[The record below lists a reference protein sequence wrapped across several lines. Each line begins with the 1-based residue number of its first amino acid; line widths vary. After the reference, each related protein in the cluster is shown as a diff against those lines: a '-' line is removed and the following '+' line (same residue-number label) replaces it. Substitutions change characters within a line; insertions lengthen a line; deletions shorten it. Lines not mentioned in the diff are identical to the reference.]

1 MIKLSCTD
9 RAKDV
14 MLDFGPAFGDRD
26 AIRDVLNRRLTPSG
40 AASVAGS
47 ASQSRGTAASSTAA
61 QEVISDWSSLPA
73 KEREWRQLLMRKKEV
88 FDLHR
93 SLVASRI
100 VADEKFWKGMNVKY
114 NQNGQRRGATAA
126 DLELAEDVG
135 ISKGVPSASFIP
147 VDAEATKDM
156 EVKWIGDTPSPG
168 ERHRIF
174 MEHPSVALAYRA
186 KVLDSRAGARM
197 SDVDFWTVYKQSS
210 MAHKHVKGTK
220 RAAVV
225 ATQADVL
232 FAAYHAREEDAAE
245 TAEKSRVASMASS
258 INMDR
263 FDDHRQ
269 VHVEDAHNAGE
280 APTAKRTREQSNV
293 AGQRRG
299 LELMRKLNLHGTMVL
314 DGVSLQARNPW
325 REERGTDSIPAL
337 RHLENTATPAY
348 TKLALENEQAF
359 LAAQAGKAQ
368 VGKRAKIAE
377 EAQLAEGAVSSD
389 AMNEDAMSGF
399 EGRAQFL
406 QKALAAWEPSL
417 SSHLEGRVGNA
428 GKLDVL
434 LQGMKP

>member
-1 MIKLSCTD
+1 
-9 RAKDV
+9 

-40 AASVAGS
+40 AASAAGS
-47 ASQSRGTAASSTAA
+47 GPPSRTAAASSTATK
-61 QEVISDWSSLPA
+61 EIISDWSALPA
-73 KEREWRQLLMRKKEV
+73 KDREWRQLLMRKKEV

-100 VADEKFWKGMNVKY
+100 VPDEKFWKGMNVKY
-114 NQNGQRRGATAA
+114 KPNGQRRGATAA
-126 DLELAEDVG
+126 DLELADGVG
-135 ISKGVPSASFIP
+135 ICKGVPSASFIP

-210 MAHKHVKGTK
+210 MAQKHVKGTK

-225 ATQADVL
+225 ATQADAL
-232 FAAYHAREEDAAE
+232 FATFHAREDDAAE
-245 TAEKSRVASMASS
+245 ATERKRVAAMASS

-269 VHVEDAHNAGE
+269 VHVEDAHNAGD
-280 APTAKRTREQSNV
+280 APTAKRAHGQSNV

-299 LELMRKLNLHGTMVL
+299 LELMRKLNMHGTMVL
-314 DGVSLQARNPW
+314 DGVSFQASNAW
-325 REERGTDSIPAL
+325 REEKGTDSIPAL
-337 RHLENTATPAY
+337 RHLESVASPAY

-359 LAAQAGKAQ
+359 LAAQSGKAQ
-368 VGKRAKIAE
+368 VGKRSGSADGGQRAE
-377 EAQLAEGAVSSD
+377 DATSPD
-389 AMNEDAMSGF
+389 AMVDGVAG
-399 EGRAQFL
+399 GLDVRAQFL
-406 QKALAAWEPSL
+406 QNALTAWEPSL
-417 SSHLEGRVGNA
+417 SSHLEGEAGNA
-428 GKLDVL
+428 AKLKVL